1 MARTTGRCAR
11 KKKKPAHPLHCTP
24 CRVCAPWRG
33 SRVRGATDFFI
44 FFLGPKRKK
53 ILNPLYLFSQKKVC
67 KVCKPCSTLFTTPL
81 VPRVTPLTSPLTGFT
96 LVHRTPAS
104 PIFQQYKTRATE
116 HLGQDEVHMNCWL
129 PRTVEMPP
137 EAGWRM
143 TGRRTCR

>member
-11 KKKKPAHPLHCTP
+11 KKKPGAPAPLHTLQGLRALARIESP
-24 CRVCAPWRG
+24 G
-33 SRVRGATDFFI
+33 GAQIFYFF
-44 FFLGPKRKK
+44 FGTKKKKK
-53 ILNPLYLFSQKKVC
+53 ILNPLYPFSQKKVC